1 MFKLA
6 NITNCDSNRYFS
18 LSKFLHLNILL
29 LGQVH
34 LHLTHVEVEGDVHL
48 KIFMKIATHIC
59 MYLPSVRGRGRR

>member
-1 MFKLA
+1 MCKLA
-6 NITNCDSNRYFS
+6 NITNCDSNKYFS

-48 KIFMKIATHIC
+48 KNLMKIATYIC
-59 MYLPSVRGRGRR
+59 TYVPSVGGRGRR